1 MSQPAAPVMASEHTV
16 WCEPDASGSILGDD
30 FMQRAVELDRVSPVT
45 RFSAGGVLVTGADA
59 ADEIMHDT
67 ARFSSRP
74 DAYFLGSEGGLIP
87 IQVDPPEHT
96 RYRRILDRHFSPR
109 VMEGLRE
116 PVAAATRE
124 RVATISDAGSCDLV
138 ADLGIPV
145 PSETILALLG
155 FSIDRLDDLLAVKNA
170 ILHGGA
176 DEGDA
181 AAGRA
186 NAALGAYDFFESV
199 LRERES
205 DPREDMATFL
215 IGLEKSGELTR
226 RESLDICLMLLIAG
240 LDTVTATAANMFL
253 LLAERPDLQ
262 RRLADDAS
270 LVPSAV
276 EEFLRI
282 TSLGAPSP
290 PASPPRTPRSKVARS
305 PEANASPCCSP
316 VRTGMSEPLGNR
328 SRSISNAVRT
338 GTPAFGLG
346 RHRCLGSHLAR
357 MELQVILAEWHALI
371 PEYRLRAGFRPEWRP
386 GIREISSLPI
396 EFGPSAG

>member
-1 MSQPAAPVMASEHTV
+1 M
-16 WCEPDASGSILGDD
+16 
-30 FMQRAVELDRVSPVT
+30 
-45 RFSAGGVLVTGADA
+45 
-59 ADEIMHDT
+59 
-67 ARFSSRP
+67 
-74 DAYFLGSEGGLIP
+74 
-87 IQVDPPEHT
+87 
-96 RYRRILDRHFSPR
+96 
-109 VMEGLRE
+109 
-116 PVAAATRE
+116 
-124 RVATISDAGSCDLV
+124 
-138 ADLGIPV
+138 
-145 PSETILALLG
+145 
-155 FSIDRLDDLLAVKNA
+155 DRLDDLLAVKNA

-181 AAGRA
+181 AVGRA

-226 RESLDICLMLLIAG
+226 RESFDICLMLLIAG

-253 LLAERPDLQ
+253 LLAQRPDLQ
-262 RRLADDAS
+262 RRLAEDAS

-282 TSLGAPSP
+282 TSSVPL
-290 PASPPRTPRSKVARS
+290 TPRVATEDTEVQGCPIAKGDRLAVLFTSANWDERTFPEPFRDRS
-305 PEANASPCCSP
+305 PTPSEPARRI
-316 VRTGMSEPLGNR
+316 RTGAASLPR
-328 SRSISNAVRT
+328 FASR
-338 GTPAFGLG
+338 PAWN
-346 RHRCLGSHLAR
+346 
-357 MELQVILAEWHALI
+357 LQVILAEWHARI